1 MVFYFLCT
9 SYNIYP
15 KYYKKKIQIFSTFVA
30 MRKIAL
36 FIGLFF
42 YLLAAS
48 GATLHFHFCQGEAQS
63 VSLSQNQTA
72 HCPLCAKSDKKQQNH
87 CHQEGS
93 CKDVVI
99 AAQKVDDFNR
109 LSQTLNFNSFSP
121 AIVTLHWIY
130 NYYQFPTDEDDSSKL
145 SANQNTVIKRYS
157 PAVFIL
163 NQSFRI

>member
-1 MVFYFLCT
+1 LHCLSAYFFICLRQVVQL
-9 SYNIYP
+9 Y
-15 KYYKKKIQIFSTFVA
+15 IFIFAKVR
-30 MRKIAL
+30 RK
-36 FIGLFF
+36 
-42 YLLAAS
+42 
-48 GATLHFHFCQGEAQS
+48 
-63 VSLSQNQTA
+63 VLSQNQTA

-99 AAQKVDDFNR
+99 AAQKVDEFNR

-130 NYYQFPTDEDDSSKL
+130 NYYQFPTDEDNPSKL

>member
-1 MVFYFLCT
+1 MVFHFSST

-15 KYYKKKIQIFSTFVA
+15 KYYKKKIQIFSTFVE

-72 HCPLCAKSDKKQQNH
+72 HCPMCAKSEKKHQNH

-93 CKDVVI
+93 CKDVTI

-109 LSQTLNFNSFSP
+109 LSQTLNFTNFSP
-121 AIVTLHWIY
+121 AIITLHWIH
-130 NYYQFPTDEDDSSKL
+130 NYYQFSTDEDSSSKL
-145 SANQNTVIKRYS
+145 STNQNTFLKRYS
-157 PAVFIL
+157 SSVFIL